1 MYLKYI
7 YSFLSGSPSISKAAQ
22 ASMKKDME
30 DNPDISMKLQA
41 YYDKVNQ
48 DPSSTSADAAK
59 TSATS
64 SNQPKISHRS
74 EKEKKADEA
83 KIAQMNK
90 PVLPYN
96 KSGGWQTIQNK

>member
-1 MYLKYI
+1 
-7 YSFLSGSPSISKAAQ
+7 
-22 ASMKKDME
+22 MKKDME

-41 YYDKVNQ
+41 YYDKVGK
-48 DPSSTSADAAK
+48 DPSSTSSDDAAK
-59 TSATS
+59 TAASS

-90 PVLPYN
+90 PVLPYS